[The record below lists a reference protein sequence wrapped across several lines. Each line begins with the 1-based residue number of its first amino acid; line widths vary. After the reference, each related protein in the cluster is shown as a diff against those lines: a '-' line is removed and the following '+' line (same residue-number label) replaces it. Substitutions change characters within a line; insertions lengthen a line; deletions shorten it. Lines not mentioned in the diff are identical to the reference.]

1 MISAARAPPAATDAC
16 GWLLRSAP
24 GSARTASVLAPT
36 GNGGS
41 VLETG
46 TAARRPLTPGLGTPQ
61 WSGSGTWGV
70 EVGTTTVPVGP
81 TA

>member
-1 MISAARAPPAATDAC
+1 
-16 GWLLRSAP
+16 
-24 GSARTASVLAPT
+24 VLAPT